1 MKSSIPKCRDN
12 LNLTVT
18 PPPPPRPLNQ
28 FQILLVVIVASATTS
43 FVLNDFNI
51 GFSFVLLLLRSWL
64 VLLLQR
70 IISKDK
76 ASTSYVLIEF
86 TKYALICSSHSYLLL
101 GVSGQKPPGR
111 KPPDKNPLDKKPPCQ
126 KPPGQKPPRQ
136 NL

>member
-1 MKSSIPKCRDN
+1 MIYFCLSSFGGSPTMKSSIPKCRDN

-18 PPPPPRPLNQ
+18 PPPRPLNQ

-43 FVLNDFNI
+43 FVLKDCNI

-86 TKYALICSSHSYLLL
+86 TKYALIYSSHSYLLL
-101 GVSGQKPPGR
+101 GVSGQK
-111 KPPDKNPLDKKPPCQ
+111 N
-126 KPPGQKPPRQ
+126 PGQKPPGHKPPDKTPRT
-136 NL
+136 